1 MCELTNLKNYVIL
14 TMNAVRLGFLC
25 KYRRLV
31 EWMNFIEKDIL
42 YEDKDIMVVKKRA
55 GVPVQHARTGQMDLE
70 HLLLNYL
77 AAKENNNARRI
88 PYLGVIHRLDQPVEG
103 ILVFA
108 KNQKSA
114 RILNS
119 EMQKGQMKKEYL
131 AIVQHQP
138 EISDG
143 ILVDYLLE
151 NGRSN
156 TSKVVKRDEPGSK
169 RAELEYRVLEKD
181 KLYGTALVQIIL
193 KTGRRHQIRVQM
205 SHAGMPLCGD
215 MKYNT
220 SCKEGESLALCAYR
234 LTFRHP
240 VSGRTLMYESTPEN
254 PLFHNFHI
262 QD

>member
-1 MCELTNLKNYVIL
+1 
-14 TMNAVRLGFLC
+14 
-25 KYRRLV
+25 
-31 EWMNFIEKDIL
+31 MNFSEKDIF
-42 YEDKDIMVVKKRA
+42 YEDKDIMVIKKMA
-55 GVPVQHARTGQMDLE
+55 GIPVQHARTGQMDLE

-77 AAKENNNARRI
+77 AAKEDSNARRI

-114 RILNS
+114 RILNDQ
-119 EMQKGQMKKEYL
+119 MQKGQMKKEYL

-138 EISDG
+138 EISNG

-151 NGRSN
+151 NSRSN
-156 TSKVVKRDEPGSK
+156 ISRVVKKDDPGSK

-181 KLYGTALVQIIL
+181 ELYGTALVQIIL

-215 MKYNT
+215 RKYNM
-220 SCKEGESLALCAYR
+220 SYNEKESLALCAYR

-240 VSGRTLMYESTPEN
+240 TSGHTLMYESTPEN
-254 PLFHNFHI
+254 PLFYRFHI